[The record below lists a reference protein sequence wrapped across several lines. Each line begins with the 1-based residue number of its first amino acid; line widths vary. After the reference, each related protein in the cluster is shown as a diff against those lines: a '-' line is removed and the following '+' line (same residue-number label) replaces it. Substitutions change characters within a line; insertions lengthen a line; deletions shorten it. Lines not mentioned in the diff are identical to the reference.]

1 MQKDQRN
8 NQPKPMHGGPGRGPG
23 GPGRGPRNIF
33 VEKPKDFKN
42 TIKKLFVYIKYK
54 KGLFISLMF
63 IMLLTT
69 ITHLIAPIMQKN
81 ILDCLDIKSLN
92 YNWDNAFKYIIILAC
107 IYAFSVFLTYFQQ
120 ITSARLSQEIVRK
133 IRNDLFSKFVRLPIK
148 FLDTHSHGD
157 LMSRMT
163 NDVENISNTI
173 SQSVASLISGV
184 MTILGTFVIML
195 VYSWLLTLVTLSTVV
210 LTIVLS
216 KILTKKMR
224 KYFTAQSKI
233 LGELNGHTEE
243 MITGYKTVTAYNKET
258 KVINE
263 FNVISE
269 DYTRTSIKAQIWGG
283 SMGPIMNFISN
294 FGYVLVTAVGGWIA
308 IQQPSFLPTVTVGTI
323 ALFLTCSKQ
332 FSRPINEIANL
343 YGQILTA
350 TACAER
356 VFEILDSDNEL
367 DEGKTKIDLENFKG
381 YIEFKNIDF
390 SYVSKSFPCH
400 FYVNKKEDNLVE
412 SKFNKNYSYA
422 TEIKPNVSYKLGV
435 EQENLKK
442 TLFITGMQKD
452 KVSLTN
458 ENFMVGA
465 DVFVDVV
472 DGGYN
477 VYCMQFGKKKYINAS
492 TRNIE
497 NGKVVYDF
505 MFNDK
510 PETIWTFDEE
520 YNTIVTKID
529 DVLLYVGTYDEYS
542 TIGVKKYKHL
552 EGQKV
557 LKNFSLSVKPGQK
570 IALVGAT
577 GSGKTTVVNL
587 LMRFYDVDKGEI
599 LIDGVNINDIP
610 KDDLRQ
616 TIAIV
621 LQDTVL
627 FKDTIENNLKYG
639 NETATFEEVKAAG
652 ILSNSN
658 YFIKNLPDR
667 YNTVLAEGGSNL
679 SQGQRQLLSI
689 GRAVL
694 ADPKILILDEAT
706 SSVDTRTEKN
716 IQDAMANLMNNRTNL
731 VIAHRL
737 STIQDA
743 DVIVVI
749 DKGEIVEQGNHYELL
764 KQQGKY
770 YNLYMTQFSG
780 KAI

>member
-1 MQKDQRN
+1 
-8 NQPKPMHGGPGRGPG
+8 
-23 GPGRGPRNIF
+23 
-33 VEKPKDFKN
+33 
-42 TIKKLFVYIKYK
+42 
-54 KGLFISLMF
+54 
-63 IMLLTT
+63 
-69 ITHLIAPIMQKN
+69 
-81 ILDCLDIKSLN
+81 
-92 YNWDNAFKYIIILAC
+92 
-107 IYAFSVFLTYFQQ
+107 
-120 ITSARLSQEIVRK
+120 
-133 IRNDLFSKFVRLPIK
+133 
-148 FLDTHSHGD
+148 
-157 LMSRMT
+157 MSRMT

-184 MTILGTFVIML
+184 MTILGTLVIML
-195 VYSWLLTLVTLSTVV
+195 VYSWLLTLVALSTVFLTISLSKV
-210 LTIVLS
+210 LT
-216 KILTKKMR
+216 KRMR
-224 KYFTAQSKI
+224 KYFKAQSKI

-243 MITGYKTVTAYNKET
+243 MITGYKTVTAYNKES
-258 KVINE
+258 K
-263 FNVISE
+263 VISE
-269 DYTRTSIKAQIWGG
+269 FNGISENYTKTSIKAQIWGG

-294 FGYVLVTAVGGWIA
+294 FGYVLVAAVGGWIA
-308 IQQPSFLPTVTVGTI
+308 IKQPSFLPTVTVGTI
-323 ALFLTCSKQ
+323 ALFLTCTKQ

-356 VFEILDSDNEL
+356 VFEILESDNEI
-367 DEGKTKIDLENFKG
+367 DKGTTKIDLDNFKG
-381 YIEFKNIDF
+381 YIDFKNIDF
-390 SYVSKSFPCH
+390 SYVSKSFPAH
-400 FYVNKKEDNLVE
+400 FYL
-412 SKFNKNYSYA
+412 SKNNNVDLKDSLFNKEAGYVETIQEGVA
-422 TEIKPNVSYKLGV
+422 YKLGV

-442 TLFITGMQKD
+442 TLFINGMEKD
-452 KVSLTN
+452 KAAQTT
-458 ENFMVGA
+458 ENFMFA
-465 DVFVDVV
+465 TDVFVEKT
-472 DGGYN
+472 DGGYF
-477 VYCMQFGKKKYINAS
+477 VYCMQFGNKKYINVV

-497 NGKVVYDF
+497 NGKFAYDLVF
-505 MFNDK
+505 QPKSETVWDYDK
-510 PETIWTFDEE
+510 D
-520 YNTIVTKID
+520 YNTIVTTINNM
-529 DVLLYVGTYDEYS
+529 LFYAGTFDEYNTVS
-542 TIGVKKYKHL
+542 VKKHKYL

-599 LIDGVNINDIP
+599 LLDGVNINDIP

-658 YFIKNLPDR
+658 YFIKNLPDK
-667 YNTVLAEGGSNL
+667 YNTVLSEGGSNL

-749 DKGEIVEQGNHYELL
+749 DKGEIVEQGNHHELL
-764 KQQGKY
+764 ELQGKY